1 MLIIPPVHLV
11 VMQPPGYVHSLGFL
25 DQARYVR
32 YQLRRLGAKV
42 TMAKNRLREDAIN
55 IVFGAHL
62 GFPPERRARH
72 TCVFFNL
79 EQLGRGGAQV
89 NPAYL
94 QLLRGSAVV
103 DYDADN
109 VASYSS
115 DPADVP
121 VVPLMYAPYL
131 DRPGSLPLEER
142 PIDLLFFGS
151 LNARRQA
158 LIQRIEACGHSVSVF
173 DAPLYG
179 PERDEFI
186 RQAKAVLNCHYYES
200 SRFEQTRV
208 AHCLSLGTPVV
219 SERRAETRPAAAFE
233 QAVGWFDDAGLEDYF
248 RHHVGSPTWFDEARA
263 QLAEFTRHDPIEAYA
278 DLMAFLAG
286 VHQGHLKT
294 RTPGPQ
300 RPTRLNLGAGKDYEP
315 GWLNLDPAEDT
326 QPDLQLDLGQP
337 LRLPLQLP
345 TRHGGQVRIDPG
357 QIELIRASDVLT
369 RVQDVQTLMGN
380 ALRLLAEGGEIEV
393 EVPYEKSLTAWQD
406 PSRLRAMNENSWG
419 CYIERFWQLGWFEH
433 RFEMVASSWL
443 DLNRQPAA
451 REAAAFMR
459 VRLRKLPTSP
469 RERTLARAMQV
480 DFGGL
485 DDDAEGDAVTR
496 LDAAEPVSLTLRAA

>member
-25 DQARYVR
+25 DQARYLR

-42 TMAKNRLREDAIN
+42 TLAKNRLREDAIN
-55 IVFGAHL
+55 VVFGAHL
-62 GFPPERRARH
+62 GFPAERRTRH

-94 QLLRGSAVV
+94 QLLRSSAVV

-109 VASYSS
+109 VASYSR

-121 VVPLMYAPYL
+121 VVPLMFAPYL
-131 DRPGSLPLEER
+131 DRPVLPLEER

-151 LNARRQA
+151 VNARRQA
-158 LIQRIEACGHSVSVF
+158 LIRRVEDCGHSVSVF

-179 PERDEFI
+179 PERDDFI

-200 SRFEQTRV
+200 SRFEQARV

-219 SERRAETRPAAAFE
+219 SERRADTRPPAAFE
-233 QAVGWFDDAGLEDYF
+233 HAVGWFDDAGLDGFF
-248 RHHVGSPTWFDEARA
+248 RHQFGRPAWFEAARG
-263 QLAEFTRHDPIEAYA
+263 QLAEFTRHDPIDAYA
-278 DLMAFLAG
+278 ELMAFMAG

-294 RTPGPQ
+294 RVPGPH
-300 RPTRLNLGAGKDYEP
+300 RPTRLNLAAGKDYEP
-315 GWLNLDPAEDT
+315 GWLNLDPAEAT

-337 LRLPLQLP
+337 LRLPLQQP

-357 QIELIRASDVLT
+357 QVELIRAGDVLT

-393 EVPYEKSLTAWQD
+393 EVPYEKALTAWQD
-406 PSRLRAMNENSWG
+406 PSRVRAMNENSWG
-419 CYIERFWQLGWFEH
+419 CYIERFWELGWFEH
-433 RFEMVASSWL
+433 RFEMIASGWL
-443 DLNRQPAA
+443 DLNRQPAT
-451 REAAAFMR
+451 RDAAAFMR
-459 VRLRKLPTSP
+459 VRLRKVATSP

-485 DDDAEGDAVTR
+485 DDDLEGDPAVR
-496 LDAAEPVSLTLRAA
+496 PQPAEPVSLTLRAA